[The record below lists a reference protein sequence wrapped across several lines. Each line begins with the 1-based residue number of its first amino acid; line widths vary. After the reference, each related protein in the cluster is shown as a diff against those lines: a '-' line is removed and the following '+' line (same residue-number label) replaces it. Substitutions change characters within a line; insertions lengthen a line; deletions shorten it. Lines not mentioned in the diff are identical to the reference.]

1 MSEITPIT
9 EWPDYKVDPQ
19 GGNPITQDLNAP
31 YDKGDMC
38 WILVCTILC
47 WQITPAIG
55 YLYAGMHRRKS
66 ALTMIFQSLFCAS
79 ACGIQFW
86 VYGYSLYQSHTTNP
100 ILGDLSLAGLHN
112 VLAAPSLAN
121 ADIPD
126 ILYACFGFTF
136 VTATAM
142 ILAGAMLE
150 RGRLWPSM
158 LFLLCWTTFVYYI
171 LAYWEW
177 NPSGWLYNLGVYDFA
192 GSGPVHIASG
202 FSALAWSLMLG
213 PRISEHTS
221 GERAKII
228 HFKPHNPFLVG
239 IGTCFIWFGWFAFNG
254 ASTANLSLRSIY
266 VVVNTNLAAC
276 GGGIGWTLLEYWYT
290 QKFSIIGF
298 CSGIISGLVGITP
311 AAGFVPVYVAAL
323 VGLLT
328 STACFFTNK
337 YKYLISI
344 DEGLDIFA
352 IHGVGGYVGD
362 LLTGLFAASF
372 VPALDGVSG
381 DSYAGGWW
389 NRHWIQLGYQFAA
402 ATTCAAW
409 SFVVSCILLFVID
422 RIPGCKLRVKE
433 EDEARGLDFKYLSD
447 AHWEDMGR
455 GSMGMSRADAGMAI
469 SEGVPFTGS
478 GPGSES
484 GAENGTTTTPT
495 TRGGEST
502 ERESAGPMKRE

>member
-1 MSEITPIT
+1 MSEITPVT
-9 EWPDYKVDPQ
+9 EWPDYSVDPQ

-31 YDKGDMC
+31 YDKGDLC
-38 WILVCTILC
+38 WMLVCTILC

-55 YLYAGMHRRKS
+55 YLYAGMHRRKA
-66 ALTMIFQSLFCAS
+66 ALTMIFQSLFCAC

-86 VYGYSLYQSHTTNP
+86 IYGYSLYQSRATNP
-100 ILGDLSLAGLHN
+100 MLGNLSLAGLHN
-112 VLAAPSLAN
+112 VLASPSLAN

-126 ILYACFGFTF
+126 ILYAAYGFTF

-158 LFLLCWTTFVYYI
+158 LFLLCWTTFVYYV
-171 LAYWEW
+171 LAYFEW
-177 NPSGWLYNLGVYDFA
+177 NPNGWLYKLGVYDFA

-213 PRISEHTS
+213 PRISEHS
-221 GERAKII
+221 AGERAKIVK
-228 HFKPHNPFLVG
+228 HYKPHNPFLVG
-239 IGTCFIWFGWFAFNG
+239 MGTCFIWFGWFAFNG
-254 ASTANLSLRSIY
+254 ASTANLSIRSIY

-276 GGGIGWTLLEYWYT
+276 GGGIGWTLLEYMYT

-328 STACFFTNK
+328 STCCFFVNK

-352 IHGVGGYVGD
+352 IHGVGGFVGD
-362 LLTGLFAASF
+362 LLTGFFAASW
-372 VPALDGVSG
+372 VPALDGFSG

-389 NRHWIQLGYQFAA
+389 EHNWKQMGYQLAA

-409 SFVVSCILLFVID
+409 SFVVSCILLFVINK
-422 RIPGCKLRVKE
+422 IPGCYLRVKE
-433 EDEARGLDFKYLSD
+433 EDEVRGLDFKYLSD
-447 AHWEDMGR
+447 AHWDDGEDTM
-455 GSMGMSRADAGMAI
+455 SMMGMGPNMRLHQ
-469 SEGVPFTGS
+469 GVPFTGS

-484 GAENGTTTTPT
+484 DG
-495 TRGGEST
+495 RVVGGEGV
-502 ERESAGPMKRE
+502 GPTKRE